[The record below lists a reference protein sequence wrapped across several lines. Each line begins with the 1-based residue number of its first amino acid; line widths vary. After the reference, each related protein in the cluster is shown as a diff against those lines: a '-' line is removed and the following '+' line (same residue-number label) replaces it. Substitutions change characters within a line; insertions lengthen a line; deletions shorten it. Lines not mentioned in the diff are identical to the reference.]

1 MNTNFHKVSIETPY
15 QEAVMKRQCILAWN
29 DLLIRWEWKPG
40 VRQVEQIPR
49 FFMHIGQHIKEVMRQ
64 QGVTATQLA
73 KDICCA
79 RTHVHR
85 IFCKESIDIA
95 LLERIST
102 ALNYDFFHDLS
113 EEFKAKV

>member
-1 MNTNFHKVSIETPY
+1 MNTNFHNISSETLQ
-15 QEAVMKRQCILAWN
+15 QEAVTKRQFVLAWN
-29 DLLIRWEWKPG
+29 NLLLKWAWKPG
-40 VRQVEQIPR
+40 VRQVEHIPR

-85 IFCKESIDIA
+85 IFCKDSIDIA